1 MSFFGGR
8 FFGRNRRGRFFGRNR
23 RGRFFGRNRRER
35 ELQLDEEIA
44 GHLAN
49 GDQGSRGSE

>member
-1 MSFFGGR
+1 MSFFG
-8 FFGRNRRGRFFGRNR
+8 GRFFGRNR